1 MFNEKILIILL
12 LTLHS
17 ALAFKSANFRNLK
30 QKVCKGFYDTKQKY
44 QTKCDL
50 VECSDE
56 RFTIKC
62 SQDICSNNKTEC
74 NQLNILIRKQAAF
87 NSKMTDQ
94 YLEKERKKFEI
105 CRNIIYKFD
114 TNDFCVNGLNCEKK
128 IVSPTALGYNYVRRK
143 IVCKCPNEKRFKCGK
158 YCTKDSI
165 SCDYFTSNIKLFDT
179 NINKCNNN
187 YDGNYNILSLFRSYF
202 SN

>member
-1 MFNEKILIILL
+1 MFSKIILIILL

-17 ALAFKSANFRNLK
+17 ALALKSVNFCNLK
-30 QKVCKGFYDTKQKY
+30 HRVCKGFYDSKQKY

-62 SQDICSNNKTEC
+62 NKDICSNNKTEC
-74 NQLNILIRKQAAF
+74 NQLNILIREQAAF
-87 NSKMTDQ
+87 NSKLTGQ
-94 YLEKERKKFEI
+94 YLEERKKFEI
-105 CRNIIYKFD
+105 CKNNIYKFD
-114 TNDFCVNGLNCEKK
+114 QNDFCVNGLNCEKK

-179 NINKCNNN
+179 NIKKCNNN
-187 YDGNYNILSLFRSYF
+187 YYDNNSIFSFFRSYF

>member
-1 MFNEKILIILL
+1 MFSKKILIICLL
-12 LTLHS
+12 NLHL
-17 ALAFKSANFRNLK
+17 ALALKSANFCNLK
-30 QKVCKGFYDTKQKY
+30 QKVCKGYYDTKQKY

-56 RFTIKC
+56 RFTFKC
-62 SQDICSNNKTEC
+62 SKDICSNNKTEC
-74 NQLNILIRKQAAF
+74 NQFNILIRKQ
-87 NSKMTDQ
+87 TDQ
-94 YLEKERKKFEI
+94 YLEERKKFEI
-105 CRNIIYKFD
+105 CKNNIYKFD

-143 IVCKCPNEKRFKCGK
+143 IVCKCPNEKGFKCGK
-158 YCTKDSI
+158 YCAKDSI
-165 SCDYFTSNIKLFDT
+165 SCDYFISNIKLFNT

-187 YDGNYNILSLFRSYF
+187 NYGDNNNIFSFFRSYF